1 MHQLPEFMAQATHTK
16 LYIVVWLLS
25 IILQAALFSA
35 LFSRRIA
42 GRAPFFTNLVGF
54 YLFRSIVCFVLLNP
68 LSIAA
73 YSRLYHLFLL
83 VEILVQACVAVAFTD
98 HLIRIRGGWKTVW
111 TAVPLVL
118 LCAAFY
124 GTYLTTDFEPG
135 THAPLD
141 RSLIVFSFYMILLCA
156 WTFFSRNLSEV
167 IRIITQGFA
176 LYGIINIA
184 ADIGRTIAFHDD
196 DARSYS
202 AYTYALAASYL
213 ASVVFWLVT
222 LKSPPATINPTN
234 PSNIPVKV

>member
-16 LYIVVWLLS
+16 LYIVAWLLS

-98 HLIRIRGGWKTVW
+98 HLIRIRGGWKSAWAT
-111 TAVPLVL
+111 VPLVL
-118 LCAAFY
+118 LCAALY
-124 GTYLTTDFEPG
+124 GTHLTTNFQPG
-135 THAPLD
+135 THPPLD
-141 RSLIVFSFYMILLCA
+141 RSLIVFSFYMVLLCA
-156 WTFFSRNLSEV
+156 WTFFSRNLPDV
-167 IRIITQGFA
+167 IRTITQGFA
-176 LYGIINIA
+176 LYGLINIA
-184 ADIGRTIAFHDD
+184 ADIGRTIAFQAD

>member
-16 LYIVVWLLS
+16 LYIAVWLLS

-68 LSIAA
+68 LSVAA

-83 VEILVQACVAVAFTD
+83 VEILVQVCVAAAFTD
-98 HLIRIRGGWKTVW
+98 HVVRIHGGWRTAW
-111 TAVPLVL
+111 LAVPIVL
-118 LCAAFY
+118 LCAAIY
-124 GTYLTTDFEPG
+124 GTHLTTEFEPG

-141 RSLIVFSFYMILLCA
+141 RSLIAFSFYMILLCA
-156 WTFFSRNLSEV
+156 WTFFSRNLPEI

-176 LYGIINIA
+176 LYGLINIA
-184 ADIGRTIAFHDD
+184 ADIGRTIAFHNDD
-196 DARSYS
+196 LRSY
-202 AYTYALAASYL
+202 AAWTYALAASYL
-213 ASVVFWLVT
+213 ASVVFWFVT

-234 PSNIPVKV
+234 PSSVPVKV